1 MNTLIVIIVISTL
14 TFFLGFAI
22 EVSTLSPDNV
32 VQQAAFSMW
41 PVFLLVVMTGS
52 FGGFVHALENEK
64 THEIKFPFNGT
75 STDSGVWGHVFI
87 GICGAIVA
95 LAIMIAIFGLSIDP
109 VATSGASATLKLKTS
124 IYIAAIGII
133 GGYSGL
139 PIISLISNAA
149 LKKVQKQVDD
159 LQTSD
164 EKKGQELTKVSGN
177 LKAVTSNFTELQTE
191 LQAKEQELQYVKL
204 KSSLLSAESH
214 ARNGF
219 PQEAIDELLT
229 KYLPEKIDEPKVY
242 HWLAVCEKRLGN
254 YQAALD
260 YVCKSLELEKNRL
273 GYFNLACYKH
283 LLDKPNKEVYD
294 ALRSAWAYSTTFLDK
309 ERLVNSLQSD
319 EDLTKLRD
327 NEKEFQDL
335 LSRYE
340 TELEQLEK

>member
-1 MNTLIVIIVISTL
+1 MNTVIVIILISTL

-22 EVSTLSPDNV
+22 EASTLSPDNV

-41 PVFLLVVMTGS
+41 PVFFLVVMTGS

-64 THEIKFPFNGT
+64 THEIKSPLNGT
-75 STDSGVWGHVFI
+75 LTDSGVWGHVFI

-109 VATSGASATLKLKTS
+109 VAISEASATLKLKTA

-164 EKKGQELTKVSGN
+164 EKKRQELTKVSGK
-177 LKAVTSNFTELQTE
+177 LKAVSSKFTNLQEELNT
-191 LQAKEQELQYVKL
+191 KEQELQDVTL

-219 PQEAIDELLT
+219 FQEAIDELLT
-229 KYLPEKIDEPKVY
+229 KYLPEKDDEPKAY
-242 HWLAVCEKRLGN
+242 HWLALCEKRLGN
-254 YQAALD
+254 YQVALD
-260 YVCKSLELEKNRL
+260 YVCKSLELEKTRL

-294 ALRSAWAYSTTFLDK
+294 ALHSAWSCSTTLLDK
-309 ERLVNSLQSD
+309 KRFVKGLQSD
-319 EDLTKLRD
+319 PDLTKLRD
-327 NEKEFQDL
+327 NEKEFKEL
-335 LSRYE
+335 LLQYE
-340 TELEQLEK
+340 NELKQLED